1 MTSKQPKK
9 PAKKNTSNKKAPAKK
24 AKKVTPKAKPSFKP
38 DAKDGDADGIVQD
51 GTSWARPATA
61 TETVKINVAVAPK
74 KKSLW
79 RRILG
84 FGF

>member
-1 MTSKQPKK
+1 MTNKKPTKKMTTSK
-9 PAKKNTSNKKAPAKK
+9 PAAKK
-24 AKKVTPKAKPSFKP
+24 AATKKKVTPKAKPSFKP

-74 KKSLW
+74 KKSHW

>member
-1 MTSKQPKK
+1 MTNKK
-9 PAKKNTSNKKAPAKK
+9 PTKKKTASKPAAKK
-24 AKKVTPKAKPSFKP
+24 AATKKKVTPKAKSSFKP
-38 DAKDGDADGIVQD
+38 DAKDGDGDGFVQD
-51 GTSWARPATA
+51 GTSWARPAA
-61 TETVKINVAVAPK
+61 ITETVKIDVAVAPK